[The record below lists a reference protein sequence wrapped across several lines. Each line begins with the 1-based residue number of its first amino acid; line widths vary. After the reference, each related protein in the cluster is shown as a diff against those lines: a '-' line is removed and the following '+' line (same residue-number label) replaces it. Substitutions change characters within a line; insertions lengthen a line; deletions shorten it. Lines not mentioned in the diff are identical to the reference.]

1 MKNMKNV
8 CDECMTAAYD
18 EGAEDE
24 EMQADICRSIGA
36 DIADH
41 TCERLETNKAC
52 ACACKFA

>member
-1 MKNMKNV
+1 MKNV

-24 EMQADICRSIGA
+24 DMQAEICRSMGA
-36 DIADH
+36 DMADH
-41 TCERLETNKAC
+41 TCERVETNKAC